1 MFTSSPSSFARSRT
15 SQEVRGLKLRTDLEE
30 LRAELSHLARGAWI
44 EISSSCCGN
53 KTPKSHLARGAWIE
67 MSTCNLSETELDEV
81 APRKRCV
88 DWVRGLKYG
97 RLRQKRLRYL
107 VAPRKRCVD

>member
-88 DWVRGLKYG
+88 D
-97 RLRQKRLRYL
+97 
-107 VAPRKRCVD
+107 